1 MRNVVISF
9 TVVFCLLLTIL
20 SCCSV
25 SFLSEVP
32 ITESKA
38 VENAVSISLSKNIDK
53 DITDEE
59 LMADFMNYYLK
70 ETANKGS
77 SDIRFHQVD
86 AENGLLDVEVIKT
99 YYWMGVKKEVNTRK
113 VAYIEKV
120 KKDKTVDISDGD
132 SYIGTTEF
140 ATLKITIN
148 GQVGYCLQENL
159 SHPSKN
165 GTKYYLADEVVTDEN
180 LIKIGYLTT
189 IKSYKTTSV
198 QYAIWSV
205 VENDNYVEC
214 ARSIFGDEVADMTAK
229 ILNDAKD
236 VNLAEWNI
244 YTRFFE
250 ADVDGYQELMMFSV
264 TKVEIIPEPQPE
276 PKEETP
282 SVPEEV
288 LPAGPEAPTAP
299 QTGDTM
305 NITLLI
311 AIVIVSAVIGSA
323 CLFIKKRHFE

>member
-1 MRNVVISF
+1 MKKMFSVLVIMLALASLLVV
-9 TVVFCLLLTIL
+9 
-20 SCCSV
+20 SV
-25 SFLSEVP
+25 SADEV
-32 ITESKA
+32 
-38 VENAVSISLSKNIDK
+38 
-53 DITDEE
+53 E
-59 LMADFMNYYLK
+59 LIGKTNFADLAM
-70 ETANKGS
+70 
-77 SDIRFHQVD
+77 D
-86 AENGLLDVEVIKT
+86 
-99 YYWMGVKKEVNTRK
+99 
-113 VAYIEKV
+113 
-120 KKDKTVDISDGD
+120 
-132 SYIGTTEF
+132 
-140 ATLKITIN
+140 IN
-148 GQVGYCLQENL
+148 GETVYCLEENE

-165 GTKYYLADEVVTDEN
+165 GTAYHEITDSISDELAKVCVSIHLNEC
-180 LIKIGYLTT
+180 
-189 IKSYKTTSV
+189 STTSA

-205 VENDNYVEC
+205 VENDNYVER
-214 ARSIFGDEVADMTAK
+214 ARAAFGDEVADMTAK

-236 VNLAEWNI
+236 VNLTEWNI
-244 YTRFFE
+244 STRFFE
-250 ADVDGYQELMMFSV
+250 ADVAGYQELMMFSV